1 MATIPVEKTETGKFR
16 LTKSFAISTSLRT
29 FVIPKGFV
37 TNFAT
42 TPKFMHWLF
51 PPRGKYERAALLH
64 DYFCNVNNRYTVLKE
79 GKEVGDNLFYEIMK
93 KDGVNLFTRLIFYYF
108 VRWTGLDWGPKPKSD
123 K

>member
-1 MATIPVEKTETGKFR
+1 MPIPVEKTETGKYR
-16 LTKSFAISTSLRT
+16 ITKSFAISTSLRI

-64 DYFCNVNNRYTVLKE
+64 DYFCNVNHRYKMLPE
-79 GKEVGDNLFYEIMK
+79 GKHMADKLFYEVMK
-93 KDGVNLFTRLIFYYF
+93 DDKVNLFTRLIFYYF
-108 VRWTGLDWGPKPKSD
+108 VRITGLDWDKPVK
-123 K
+123 